1 MISDPNTLL
10 HERRSSLALRSG
22 AAALFAI
29 ACFWPMITDA
39 MLIKLFAAYTF
50 VDGTLTLSCPG
61 WVLSCRSVW
70 PLLVGG
76 CIDLVAAATAYAWS
90 GMTLVGLVNLLSVW
104 AIALAITHTVACAML
119 RRADRDY
126 LLLLSGIASG
136 LFARALLSSTAADTV
151 VISTW
156 MGLYGLTLGIL
167 FLTLALRQYE
177 LVTLDLSAE

>member
-1 MISDPNTLL
+1 
-10 HERRSSLALRSG
+10 
-22 AAALFAI
+22 
-29 ACFWPMITDA
+29 
-39 MLIKLFAAYTF
+39 
-50 VDGTLTLSCPG
+50 
-61 WVLSCRSVW
+61 
-70 PLLVGG
+70 
-76 CIDLVAAATAYAWS
+76 
-90 GMTLVGLVNLLSVW
+90 
-104 AIALAITHTVACAML
+104 L